1 MAKMFEVTI
10 QGTYLAQQIINRLT
24 FVSDNDLAST
34 ATAFSLT
41 RALGLQAS
49 VGLGPLT
56 ASAFHRFLQCQ
67 TDLYQITQLIV
78 RNLFGPTDFY
88 TAAIAGAL
96 WQGEIVAGA
105 DGDKPFVAAKIKT
118 NRVNQDIRRG
128 SLALTPPTEEMS
140 DAAGVIT
147 AGYLTTLNNLCIALN
162 APPSWTD
169 GTDTTQFLP
178 AVLQKDEYEVPNRT
192 DGRTA
197 FSNAS
202 TAMCTLA
209 R

>member
-147 AGYLTTLNNLCIALN
+147 AGYLTTLNKRDNTCL
-162 APPSWTD
+162 
-169 GTDTTQFLP
+169 F
-178 AVLQKDEYEVPNRT
+178 
-192 DGRTA
+192 
-197 FSNAS
+197 
-202 TAMCTLA
+202 
-209 R
+209 